1 MSLPLIRALPIL
13 ACTISKKIINS
24 MRLTKKALE
33 MVLENKKQSFRLKSK
48 KILKN
53 LQKNRT
59 YNKDKLFEKNLLW
72 FIERKNPKTILMFLP
87 LSIEPNINGAIRRLR
102 ARGVIIYVPFI
113 EDISFKIVKYRLP
126 VSKGA
131 YNIES
136 CAQSLGFIK
145 KIDLAI
151 VPAIGIDSKF
161 RRIGFGKGM
170 YDRFFDSLSYKPPIA
185 FVQRT
190 LLFSKEEIGEAH
202 DAVGDYLILPNKIF
216 AKGRINNAYNSI
228 NGYGSRCV
236 VRANRIFRSKKIG
249 FRKVSNLY

>member
-1 MSLPLIRALPIL
+1 
-13 ACTISKKIINS
+13 
-24 MRLTKKALE
+24 
-33 MVLENKKQSFRLKSK
+33 LENKKQNFRVKSK
-48 KILKN
+48 ESLKK
-53 LQKNRT
+53 LQKNRA

-102 ARGVIIYVPFI
+102 ARGVVIYVPFI

-126 VSKGA
+126 VSRGA
-131 YNIES
+131 YNIQS

-161 RRIGFGKGM
+161 RRIGFGRGM

-185 FVQRT
+185 FVQE
-190 LLFSKEEIGEAH
+190 LFC
-202 DAVGDYLILPNKIF
+202 L
-216 AKGRINNAYNSI
+216 AKKR
-228 NGYGSRCV
+228 
-236 VRANRIFRSKKIG
+236 
-249 FRKVSNLY
+249 